1 MTSVRELNRVSA
13 VGSRT
18 RLAQTGLTAA
28 EVAARRHQGLT
39 NSVHI
44 KTSRSL
50 RDIVVSNLF
59 SPVNLVLYA
68 IGIAMIL
75 ARDLRSA
82 LATVGLL
89 FFNSLVGMAQEVSVK
104 RQLDKIALLTHVK
117 VKVVRDGK
125 EQMIDA
131 DDLVLGDVLELQ
143 AGDQIPVDGEL
154 LDSSQIEADES
165 LLTGESD
172 LVRKT
177 AGDTVR
183 SGSTCVTGAAV
194 IRATAV
200 GESSFAN
207 KLTRNARQFKLERT
221 PLQRDVN
228 RLLRL
233 LLLVILNLVL
243 LAVLSLLFI
252 QVSPSVWLQAI
263 SVIAGMVSAGL
274 LTMITLN
281 YSWGAIRIGRSG
293 ALVQQINAVEALSNV
308 TVLCM
313 DKTGTLTTN
322 EIQYR
327 ESYPVGVEPRV
338 LEALLGD
345 FAASAAT
352 VNKTTRALIDA
363 LPGTRRR
370 VVDEVPFA
378 SARKWSA
385 LAFDDPV
392 LKGAYVLGAAE
403 MLGGHLSLPTEVQG
417 QLDTWSNA
425 GLRVLAFGR
434 NPDAMTLHN
443 AAGEPDL
450 PHLSLLGILCL
461 GDELRTHLSETLGAF
476 RRNRVE
482 LKIISG
488 DNSETVRALAR
499 QAGFEGDLK
508 TVSGAELA
516 AMSPSEFSR
525 AAAEATIFGRV
536 TPEQKAALVGAL
548 QQHIPGQDGRE
559 GRFVAMIGDG
569 VNDVPSLKRANLGI
583 AMEGGST
590 AARSVAAMVLRH
602 DSFEALPPA
611 LTEGQRI
618 LSSVLSVVKLYFVS
632 VFALVPLIVGT
643 ATLGLGFPYTI
654 LQSTLAS
661 FFARGAP
668 PFVLALTARPSHQ
681 RENVMRGIMR
691 FTLPAAHIM
700 YLFGLLVYVG
710 TYLVVQNHLLALAVT
725 PQMIRD
731 LAQLANDS
739 YAVDTPASLLR
750 AVSVLA
756 AQTTL
761 TVFLSLSGILLML
774 FAAPSIPWFAV
785 ISQPNRS
792 RLPMIAAGVLILA
805 FIGVLLIPS
814 LSRAFQLLPLPP
826 SIYIVI
832 GLVVIVWILVQRETW
847 RRRLL
852 ERFLDREL

>member
-1 MTSVRELNRVSA
+1 MTPVRELNRVSA

-18 RLAQTGLTAA
+18 RLAQPGLTSA
-28 EVAARRHQGLT
+28 EVAARRREGLT
-39 NSVHI
+39 NAVHI

-50 RDIVVSNLF
+50 RDIVAGNVF

-75 ARDLRSA
+75 ANDPRSA
-82 LATVGLL
+82 LGTVGLVL
-89 FFNSLVGMAQEVSVK
+89 FNSLIGMAQEVSVK
-104 RQLDKIALLTHVK
+104 RQLDKIALLTRIK
-117 VKVVRDGK
+117 VKVMRNGE
-125 EQMIDA
+125 EQIIDP
-131 DDLVLGDVLELQ
+131 DDLVLGDVLELR

-154 LDSSQIEADES
+154 LDGSQIEADES

-183 SGSTCVTGAAV
+183 SGSVCVTGAAF
-194 IRATAV
+194 IKATGV

-233 LLLVILNLVL
+233 LLLVILNLGL

-274 LTMITLN
+274 LTLITLN
-281 YSWGAIRIGRSG
+281 YSWGAVRIGQAG
-293 ALVQQINAVEALSNV
+293 ALAQQINAVEALSNV
-308 TVLCM
+308 TMLCT

-322 EIQYR
+322 KIQYR
-327 ESYPVGVEPRV
+327 ESCPVGVEPRV

-352 VNKTTRALIDA
+352 VNKTTQALIDA

-370 VVDEVPFA
+370 VLDEVPFA

-392 LKGAYVLGAAE
+392 LKGTYVLGAAE
-403 MLGGHLSLPTEVQG
+403 MLREQLAQTTEVQG
-417 QLDTWSNA
+417 QIDTWSNA
-425 GLRVLAFGR
+425 GLRVLVFGC
-434 NPDAMTLHN
+434 NPEAMTLHN

-450 PHLSLLGILCL
+450 PHLSLIGILCF
-461 GDELRTHLSETLGAF
+461 GDELRTHLAETLAAF
-476 RRNRVE
+476 RRNHVE
-482 LKIISG
+482 IKIISG
-488 DNSETVRALAR
+488 DNPQTVRALAR

-536 TPEQKAALVGAL
+536 TPEQKAALVGTL
-548 QQHIPGQDGRE
+548 QQPILGQDGR
-559 GRFVAMIGDG
+559 GGQFVAMIGDG

-602 DSFEALPPA
+602 DSFEAIPPA
-611 LTEGQRI
+611 LTEGQRTV
-618 LSSVLSVVKLYFVS
+618 SSVLSVVKLYFVS

-643 ATLGLGFPYTI
+643 TTLGLGFPYTA
-654 LQSTLAS
+654 LQSTLLS

-668 PFVLALTARPSHQ
+668 PFVLSLTARPSHQ
-681 RENVMRGIMR
+681 RENIMRSIMR
-691 FTLPAAHIM
+691 FTLPATLIM
-700 YLFGLLVYVG
+700 YWFGLLVYVG
-710 TYLVVQNHLLALAVT
+710 TYLAVQNRLLEIAVT

-731 LAQLANDS
+731 LGQLANDS
-739 YAVDTPASLLR
+739 YALETPAASIR
-750 AVSVLA
+750 AVSVLS

-761 TVFLSLSGILLML
+761 TAFLSLSGILLML
-774 FAAPSIPWFAV
+774 FAAPSTPWFAV
-785 ISQPNRS
+785 VAQPTRS

-805 FIGVLLIPS
+805 FIGVLLTPP
-814 LSRAFQLLPLPP
+814 LSRAFQLLSLPP

-852 ERFLDREL
+852 QRFLDRDL